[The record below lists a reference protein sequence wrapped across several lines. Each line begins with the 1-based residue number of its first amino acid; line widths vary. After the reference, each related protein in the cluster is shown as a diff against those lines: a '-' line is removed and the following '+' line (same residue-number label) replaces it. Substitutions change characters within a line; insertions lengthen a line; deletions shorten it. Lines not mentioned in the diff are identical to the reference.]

1 MNRRMMGLAVLLMS
15 SLPFA
20 PNGHGQTKNQRG
32 QMPIYDDRD
41 GYDVLSVLLN
51 ALSVVRKNDTI
62 RIDPRTAPEKYVA
75 EMKVQCSGIPSEFQG
90 ASENFDKKVK
100 TRLILK
106 RGFSLTKNY
115 ELAYASAMTDA
126 SHPETREEARK
137 RIRSGIYHVAAV
149 GFDDTRTRAVAF
161 VEYICGNRC
170 GDSIFYFL
178 RKSEKGWE
186 EAREVQREVQS
197 CGGIY

>member
-1 MNRRMMGLAVLLMS
+1 MNPGMMALAILLMS
-15 SLPFA
+15 SFPMA
-20 PNGHGQTKNQRG
+20 PNGRGQTKKQAG
-32 QMPIYDDRD
+32 PAPVHDERD

-51 ALSVVRKNDTI
+51 ALSAVYKNDTI

-90 ASENFDKKVK
+90 ASEDFDKKVK

-115 ELAYASAMTDA
+115 ELAYASAMVGA
-126 SHPETREEARK
+126 SQPETREEARK
-137 RIRSGIYHVAAV
+137 RIRSGIYHVEAV

-161 VEYICGNRC
+161 VEYICGTRC
-170 GDSIFYFL
+170 GESIFYFL

-186 EAREVQREVQS
+186 VAREVQREVQS